1 MAALLD
7 FCLESLWHQCPVD
20 MWKNLVRENYLV
32 DLFFSWS
39 PKVVTVTAV
48 ILAFLAVPRDS
59 VIFGLL
65 VTNAI
70 NLI

>member
-1 MAALLD
+1 
-7 FCLESLWHQCPVD
+7 

-59 VIFGLL
+59 VIFGLF